1 MGKIVNI
8 KFSLSVFSMFQG
20 GGGDADASKQ
30 AAEKTSK
37 AASPFEGEKK
47 GDDKQDGVQSNGIM
61 QNGLEDDKG
70 FRQSKTRLYQDQTP
84 LLPIKPSIKTYI
96 TYCQLS

>member
-1 MGKIVNI
+1 MCGLNVCCVC
-8 KFSLSVFSMFQG
+8 LFQG

-30 AAEKTSK
+30 AADKTTK

-61 QNGLEDDKG
+61 QNGLEDYDNRG
-70 FRQSKTRLYQDQTP
+70 FQVGE
-84 LLPIKPSIKTYI
+84 
-96 TYCQLS
+96 